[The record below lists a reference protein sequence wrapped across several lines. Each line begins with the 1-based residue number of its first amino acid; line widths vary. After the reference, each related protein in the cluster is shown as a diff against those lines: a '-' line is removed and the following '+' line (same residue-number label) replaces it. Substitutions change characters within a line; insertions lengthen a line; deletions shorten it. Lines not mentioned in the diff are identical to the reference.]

1 MRIRSPQDRPLALG
15 ATEIAVQVQPR
26 PAGRVDAGPQR
37 RMNAFAGRALTA
49 PLLNAEQDHRAR
61 RVALLWRALS
71 AGVVDGLALAFDEAA
86 LAPIA
91 TAADPP
97 PAAGLD
103 LAPARPMQLEPGVA
117 LDAAGEEVV
126 VPSAVGFDALALP
139 LVAPN
144 WLLDGEA
151 PPPAGVSDGSR
162 LDSRRVGRALRT
174 ELAAGRA
181 LPRAGLVLLQAIE
194 THRVDGTDPFD
205 QCERDLDAEAFEDQQ
220 RQDGGRLLFY
230 AWPDEW
236 LPLWAPDVAWRN
248 RLAHALF
255 DREAAL
261 GDARSLPWLAFGV
274 PLALVAFNA
283 GWQPLFA
290 DRAAVVRAGGRP
302 READPVRRRGSG
314 DRYLWQARIEQLT
327 EHLAESRAAGADIAA
342 LASELRRLPPAG
354 LLPADAM
361 DVRAR
366 VQRFFPPA
374 IDVVATPVPL
384 EQLDLVLEES
394 AGLAPIDLALRERLQ
409 VHVPVPQA
417 LYDPDLLVVERA
429 DTSGEIGQTLA
440 RFVEARGD
448 WLRRRQA
455 LRGKEHALRAAL
467 DGAATPSPPAMAD
480 DPLRLED
487 EAPGLAADAPPPA
500 GLLHRSARADG
511 MHQHFVDGIAD
522 ALVAGAEDRLYAWVL
537 IDREQPPQQLML
549 QFHTAAGGWEHRAY
563 WGASRIAWGSEGTG
577 SRLQQS
583 AELPAPRWT
592 RVSVPAAALGL
603 VDRSIDGIAFTLY
616 GGRACFGPAGLLR
629 GTAESPWLT
638 AARLATGRQHGDGE
652 GWDLVADADRDAP
665 FEAAFGTASGATAN
679 NAGREASELATLRAD
694 ADIAALRID
703 PPGQGRADA
712 RTLAQL
718 IAERGLRALV
728 QDLAGRLDEAD
739 DAINLGYLRVQT
751 DLYRLRQSVLKQT
764 QATRFA
770 VSPAL
775 TQIADLDNASAT
787 REQLADF
794 YAAVK
799 SGQTQ
804 VQRDEPAP
812 VFGTRAT
819 VLAAAAAVA
828 PAPAPMF
835 TARLLSRDVS
845 FAAAAAAPPPA
856 PAPSGVLGTRLA
868 RQELNLAALREL
880 DIKVA
885 PSPSVTDADAITG
898 KAEIRTS
905 SIAARMERP
914 RSVEAKDF
922 TVATRF
928 DIVGKLAALGLDM
941 DELEVTGLAVAD
953 GSDAERFDAVGQPRR
968 TGVAKLGALRDA
980 RYAGVLSDPDPQ
992 DTKRDESAYF
1002 LGGVD
1007 LSDHTIALL
1016 RRAEGVVRRYRD
1028 AWERCRKA
1036 LVAIEPLLG
1045 QAQARLAVAARELAE
1060 ARQDVATARAL
1071 LAEEQQRADALNAAR
1086 DRVIAEQVRFLA
1098 FARPRLA
1105 RRSIALPSRPLDSA
1119 LEPDAVP
1126 ACLADH
1132 GAAPAELQAM
1142 LAVLRQAP
1150 LDWFP
1155 AIRRQLP
1162 LLVDRLELA
1171 DGLIASLRAP
1181 ALSFTSATVAAPLAQ
1196 VAFAASSAQFAVA
1209 SQARLAALP
1218 QAQAALGGGVGL
1230 VAKLALIGR
1239 AASLHDLLAGALA
1252 QTALQRRA
1260 AEEFERIEAV
1270 ASCLHARLSGVRAAL
1285 RLEWAEQFSQFD
1297 AARGALDLGDL
1308 TTLPR
1313 FGELPAEQREDLREL
1328 AAWLRGRADA
1338 GNPRAV
1344 AALADLVRVC
1354 VLAASLSPVGE
1365 IVAGRVVRP
1374 LPLRPGVMLDVRPL
1388 LPDKLRIGMQV
1399 RLFDA
1404 DRVAGSA
1411 VVADIVDGV
1420 AAVQITQATV
1430 AGFVPTAATAVQFL
1444 AR

>member
-26 PAGRVDAGPQR
+26 LAGRVDAGPQR

-49 PLLNAEQDHRAR
+49 PLLSAEQDHRAR

-71 AGVVDGLALAFDEAA
+71 AGVVDGLGLAFDEAA

-91 TAADPP
+91 SAADPP

-103 LAPARPMQLEPGVA
+103 LAPARTMQLEPGVA
-117 LDAAGEEVV
+117 LDAAGEELV

-151 PPPAGVSDGSR
+151 PPPARPSDGSR

-174 ELAAGRA
+174 ELADGRA

-194 THRVDGTDPFD
+194 THRVDGADPFD

-261 GDARSLPWLAFGV
+261 GDARALPWMAFGV

-283 GWQPLFA
+283 AWQPLFA

-302 READPVRRRGSG
+302 READPLRRRGSG
-314 DRYLWQARIEQLT
+314 DRALWQARIEQLT

-342 LASELRRLPPAG
+342 LATELRRLPPAG

-429 DTSGEIGQTLA
+429 DPSGEIGQTLA

-467 DGAATPSPPAMAD
+467 DGASPPAPPALAD

-487 EAPGLAADAPPPA
+487 EAPGLAADVPPPG

-522 ALVAGAEDRLYAWVL
+522 ALVAGPEDSFYAWVL
-537 IDREQPPQQLML
+537 LDREQPPQQVML

-563 WGASRIAWGSEGTG
+563 WGASRIGWGSEGTA

-592 RVSVPAAALGL
+592 RLSVPAAALGL
-603 VDRSIDGIAFTLY
+603 ADRSIDGIAFTLY
-616 GGRACFGPAGLLR
+616 GGRACFGPAGALR
-629 GTAESPWLT
+629 GTVESPWLT

-652 GWDLVADADRDAP
+652 RWDLVAEADRDAP
-665 FEAAFGTASGATAN
+665 FEPAFGTTASAN
-679 NAGREASELATLRAD
+679 GREADDVATLRAD

-794 YAAVK
+794 YSAVK
-799 SGQTQ
+799 SGQAQ
-804 VQRDEPAP
+804 VVRDEPAP

-819 VLAAAAAVA
+819 VLAAAAAAAVA

-835 TARLLSRDVS
+835 TARLLSRDLS
-845 FAAAAAAPPPA
+845 FAAAPPPA
-856 PAPSGVLGTRLA
+856 PSAVLGTRLTREA
-868 RQELNLAALREL
+868 LNLAALREL
-880 DIKVA
+880 DLKGA
-885 PSPSVTDADAITG
+885 PTPSVTDADAITG

-941 DELEVTGLAVAD
+941 DEIELTGLAVAE

-968 TGVAKLGALRDA
+968 TLSAKLGALRDA
-980 RYAGVLSDPDPQ
+980 RFAGVLSDPDPQ

-1036 LVAIEPLLG
+1036 LAAVEPLLG

-1071 LAEEQQRADALNAAR
+1071 LAEEQRRADTLNAAR

-1105 RRSIALPSRPLDSA
+1105 RRSSALPSRPLDSA

-1132 GAAPAELQAM
+1132 GAAPAEVQAM

-1181 ALSFTSATVAAPLAQ
+1181 ALSFASAAAAAPLAQ
-1196 VAFAASSAQFAVA
+1196 LAYAASSAQFSVA

-1260 AEEFERIEAV
+1260 AEEFEHLEAV

-1285 RLEWAEQFSQFD
+1285 RLEWAERFSQFD

-1338 GNPRAV
+1338 NNPRAV
-1344 AALADLVRVC
+1344 SALADLVRVC
-1354 VLAASLSPVGE
+1354 VLAASHSPVGE

-1404 DRVAGSA
+1404 DRLAGSA

-1420 AAVQITQATV
+1420 AAVRITQATV
-1430 AGFVPTAATAVQFL
+1430 AGFLPTAATAVQFL